1 MHVACGVVPNRCVPA
16 VLSTKNGVNCKRVS
30 PRARLGGDSRG
41 GAVLD
46 RPDFLTGDR
55 DAGVPSTESGKSV
68 YQGDK
73 SRGTGGGHYR
83 VLLVDHPNHTEKGVV
98 DAILTVVPGTDQS
111 HAANCFHTSRSLGI
125 ALVTTA
131 LLEIAEHYQHELY
144 RRGLRTRV
152 DPDTTT
158 L

>member
-1 MHVACGVVPNRCVPA
+1 MRVAYGVVSARQWPPSSLIINHIH
-16 VLSTKNGVNCKRVS
+16 SQRVS
-30 PRARLGGDSRG
+30 PRGRLGGDSR

-55 DAGVPSTESGKSV
+55 GAGVPSTESGKRI

-83 VLLVDHPNHTEKGVV
+83 VLLIDHPNHTERGVV
-98 DAILTVVPGTDQS
+98 QAILTVVPGSDEG

-152 DPDTTT
+152 EPDTTT